1 MYLAYLYIVKNKSLA
16 ILLQRNTLILYYIS
30 IKGGFGMADQKKKV
44 RLKDAVQK
52 NQPSAYELGEE
63 LTDLTHDRLQK
74 RTKSKPK
81 KHNDS

>member
-1 MYLAYLYIVKNKSLA
+1 
-16 ILLQRNTLILYYIS
+16 
-30 IKGGFGMADQKKKV
+30 MADQKKKV

-52 NQPSAYELGEE
+52 TQPSAYELGEE